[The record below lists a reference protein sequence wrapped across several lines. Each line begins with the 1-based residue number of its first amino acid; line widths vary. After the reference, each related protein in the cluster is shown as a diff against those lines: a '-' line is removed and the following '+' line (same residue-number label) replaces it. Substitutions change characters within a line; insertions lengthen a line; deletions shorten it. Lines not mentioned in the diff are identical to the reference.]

1 LLNPL
6 SFLKNV
12 NDSDNN
18 HALKIKV
25 GEIIKKSKK
34 KKIVKNLCFCILLSQ
49 LLEKPFTSH
58 ELILFHQ
65 KEWFVKQII
74 YLFEF
79 IILKIAYQDFL
90 KPIRKPVIH
99 TLTRISLTDIVI

>member
-1 LLNPL
+1 MASCIFLLNPL

-34 KKIVKNLCFCILLSQ
+34 KSWK
-49 LLEKPFTSH
+49 TSV
-58 ELILFHQ
+58 
-65 KEWFVKQII
+65 FV
-74 YLFEF
+74 YC
-79 IILKIAYQDFL
+79 
-90 KPIRKPVIH
+90 
-99 TLTRISLTDIVI
+99 

>member
-1 LLNPL
+1 MNW
-6 SFLKNV
+6 FYF
-12 NDSDNN
+12 
-18 HALKIKV
+18 IK
-25 GEIIKKSKK
+25 
-34 KKIVKNLCFCILLSQ
+34 
-49 LLEKPFTSH
+49 
-58 ELILFHQ
+58 

-99 TLTRISLTDIVI
+99 TLTRISLTDIVILERLMNINIEWIFCIDLNYLYNAWNLDINFSIR

>member
-1 LLNPL
+1 MASCIFLLNPL

-12 NDSDNN
+12 NDNDNN

-25 GEIIKKSKK
+25 GEIIKKSK

-65 KEWFVKQII
+65 KRMVCKTDN
-74 YLFEF
+74 
-79 IILKIAYQDFL
+79 ILI
-90 KPIRKPVIH
+90 
-99 TLTRISLTDIVI
+99 

>member
-1 LLNPL
+1 MASCIFLLNPL

-34 KKIVKNLCFCILLSQ
+34 KNREKPLFLYIVKSA
-49 LLEKPFTSH
+49 T
-58 ELILFHQ
+58 
-65 KEWFVKQII
+65 
-74 YLFEF
+74 
-79 IILKIAYQDFL
+79 
-90 KPIRKPVIH
+90 
-99 TLTRISLTDIVI
+99 

>member
-1 LLNPL
+1 MASCIFLLNPL

-12 NDSDNN
+12 NDSNNN

-25 GEIIKKSKK
+25 GEIIKKSK

-65 KEWFVKQII
+65 KRMVCKTDN
-74 YLFEF
+74 
-79 IILKIAYQDFL
+79 ILI
-90 KPIRKPVIH
+90 
-99 TLTRISLTDIVI
+99 